1 MHGSSGPKCF
11 SKSAVDYILGGQ
23 IESLEPTVD
32 EVSNVEVKK
41 FLQNLDSITDE
52 EEFNR
57 AASFGCEF
65 RFEACYSKPFVQLED
80 KKEFFQCICLH
91 YAVLA
96 SISEINQ
103 FIEGLKTCSVLSLI
117 LENPAIFRKVLQVC
131 RQLTA
136 EQVDE
141 CFKPDFSPSGSN
153 RFTIEQNI
161 VFNFTQYLEDIEQG
175 KITTQ
180 VWMWLLT

>member
-1 MHGSSGPKCF
+1 MLKLRNSFRILIALQMRRNSIEQPHL
-11 SKSAVDYILGGQ
+11 AVNSD
-23 IESLEPTVD
+23 
-32 EVSNVEVKK
+32 
-41 FLQNLDSITDE
+41 
-52 EEFNR
+52 
-57 AASFGCEF
+57 
-65 RFEACYSKPFVQLED
+65 EACYSKPFVQLED